1 MRDNTVEPQ
10 LAITRIS
17 KVNEQVW
24 FDKPYRE
31 MKELVLEPD
40 DYMLGFQF
48 AALDFN
54 APANN
59 QYRYQMVGLDKNW
72 IDLGNKN
79 TVDFTNLPTGQYVFR
94 VQGSNADGVW
104 NRHGLALNVIVK
116 PPFYLSWWAF
126 FSYIASFLMLVLLAI
141 YRQKQ
146 KEHLQLQYQA
156 QLESDVRA
164 RTRDLRRANDKLQSA
179 VDEIGLA
186 RMEAVEANQA
196 KSEFLAALSHEI
208 RTPMHGVLGM
218 TDLLLHSGLSDRQ
231 QGFVVSAHESAHE
244 LLGLIDNILDFSK
257 IEAGKLELE
266 ETTFNLRE
274 VVENLCYLY
283 GELAQTKNLELNLI
297 FKADLRRQL
306 YGDPVRLRQILQ
318 NLLSN
323 AIKFTKRGSVTV
335 VVEELAREGK
345 HLKLRFTVEDTG
357 IGMTEETLQ
366 RIFEAFS
373 QADSSTTRQYGGTGL
388 GLSIAKQLVQLMD
401 GDFSVSSKP
410 GVGTGMSVQ
419 LTLMESPIY
428 TDKLATAAFDGYYAE
443 VVATSPE
450 TRAMLSSQAEA
461 LSLKTRECA
470 AVEELPVRTEHER
483 VVLVDVGCL
492 YDLASIA
499 LVANLAED
507 EKTVVLLVAPLSL
520 QGIPVEL
527 RHLPHTIKPTRSSSL
542 VNDILGAISPTTDVH
557 PRLPVH
563 APMKRFSQRVLLVE
577 DMAANQE
584 IARAMLESFG
594 CSVDIGKNGEVA
606 LEMYQQENYDFI
618 LMDCQM
624 PVMDGFEATRH
635 IRQLESQRS
644 SGYRI
649 PIVALTAGKT
659 EVEKERCYAS
669 GMDRIL
675 FKPYSTADLN
685 GLLAQYFDAAGEFET
700 VHVHPVETAPAGD
713 ILDVKVLDNIRSI
726 EGQAGNNLLSRVFDN
741 FKIDVPSKLDELR
754 ANLDQPEALGAAA
767 HAIKSMSLNIGAK
780 ALAEYC
786 RRCEADWKNTLIS
799 DAGRE
804 IEVMHGHYLDAVRA
818 MEPIVET
825 RMNTVSS

>member
-1 MRDNTVEPQ
+1 
-10 LAITRIS
+10 
-17 KVNEQVW
+17 
-24 FDKPYRE
+24 
-31 MKELVLEPD
+31 
-40 DYMLGFQF
+40 
-48 AALDFN
+48 
-54 APANN
+54 
-59 QYRYQMVGLDKNW
+59 
-72 IDLGNKN
+72 
-79 TVDFTNLPTGQYVFR
+79 
-94 VQGSNADGVW
+94 
-104 NRHGLALNVIVK
+104 
-116 PPFYLSWWAF
+116 
-126 FSYIASFLMLVLLAI
+126 
-141 YRQKQ
+141 
-146 KEHLQLQYQA
+146 
-156 QLESDVRA
+156 
-164 RTRDLRRANDKLQSA
+164 
-179 VDEIGLA
+179 
-186 RMEAVEANQA
+186 
-196 KSEFLAALSHEI
+196 
-208 RTPMHGVLGM
+208 MHGVLGM

-231 QGFVVSAHESAHE
+231 QGFAVSAHESAHE

-274 VVENLCYLY
+274 IVENLCYLY

-297 FKADLRRQL
+297 FHADLRRQL

-345 HLKLRFTVEDTG
+345 HLKLRFTVEDSG

-366 RIFEAFS
+366 RIFDAFS

-401 GDFSVSSKP
+401 GDFAVSSKP
-410 GVGTGMSVQ
+410 GVGTSMSVQ

-428 TDKLATAAFDGYYAE
+428 TDKLATSAFEGYYAE
-443 VVATSPE
+443 VVAMSPE
-450 TRAMLSSQAEA
+450 TRAMLRTQAEA
-461 LSLKTRECA
+461 LLLTTRDCS
-470 AVEELPVRTEHER
+470 AVEELPVRADHER

-527 RHLPHTIKPTRSSSL
+527 RHLPHTIKPTRLSSL
-542 VNDILGAISPTTDVH
+542 VNDILGAMSPADVQR
-557 PRLPVH
+557 PMPGQLP
-563 APMKRFSQRVLLVE
+563 MMRFKQRVLLVE
-577 DMAANQE
+577 DMPANQE

-606 LEMYQQENYDFI
+606 LEMYQQESYDFI

-644 SGYRI
+644 SSHRI

-685 GLLAQYFDAAGEFET
+685 SLLAQYFEAAGEFET
-700 VHVHPVETAPAGD
+700 VTVPPVETELVGE
-713 ILDVKVLDNIRSI
+713 ILDVKALDNIRSI
-726 EGQAGNNLLSRVFDN
+726 DGKAGNNLLARVFEN

-754 ANLDQPEALGAAA
+754 ANLDKPEVLGAAA

-786 RRCEADWKNTLIS
+786 RRCEADWKNKLIG

-804 IEVMHGHYLDAVRA
+804 IEVIRGHYLDAVRA
-818 MEPIVET
+818 LEPIVET
-825 RMNTVSS
+825 STTTVGS